1 MDLFTRILRR
11 RPTVETVKLQT
22 FPYERDDVPFDE
34 DWERGRTPFV
44 AQNVK
49 GIQDWLL
56 RLPYDG
62 EMRFIRTK
70 DRHGVWLKRH
80 NTVARWYFKSDSQE
94 GAGRWI
100 HAWLLNPSEGEIH
113 DVARRAS
120 NGATTNSKQISFNI
134 HNEDDLILLKEFIL
148 RRMDLP
154 LSLARDKR

>member
-1 MDLFTRILRR
+1 METRN
-11 RPTVETVKLQT
+11 LQT
-22 FPYERDDVPFDE
+22 FPYERDDVPLDE

-44 AQNVK
+44 ARNVK

-56 RLPYDG
+56 RLPYEG
-62 EMRFIRTK
+62 ELRFKRTK
-70 DRHGVWLKRH
+70 DRHGVWLKGH
-80 NTVARWYFKSDSQE
+80 NTVAKWYFKSDSQE

-100 HAWLLNPSEGEIH
+100 HAWLLNPSPGEIS

-120 NGATTNSKQISFNI
+120 HGAKTNSKEISFNI

-154 LSLARDKR
+154 LDLARDQ